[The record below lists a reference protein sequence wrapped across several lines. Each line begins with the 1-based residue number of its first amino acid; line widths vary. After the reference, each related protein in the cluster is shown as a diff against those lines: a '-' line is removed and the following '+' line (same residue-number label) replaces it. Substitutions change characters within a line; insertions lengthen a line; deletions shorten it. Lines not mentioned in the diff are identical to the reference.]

1 MDKVN
6 TYTVVVIDDEMGI
19 RYLLQKRLSKLGY
32 NVISL
37 ENAEDILFLLKDGNT
52 KVDLIITDIKLRK
65 MDGIEL
71 LRHINML
78 DEPIPVLIITGQGTI
93 EDAIRALR
101 YGASD
106 YIRKPFD
113 INELASTVKDIL
125 RRKEEAQLADDF
137 GQYLKYQRMVLKIP
151 VDLTVC
157 NGISYMLTRNLT
169 SMGFCNRTTSENIA
183 LALRE
188 AIENAMFHGNL
199 EISSEVIEEKGIRGF
214 YKEVEKRKIDERYKN
229 RKVTIYYELA
239 DDYIE
244 YIIEDEGPGFDYNS
258 LPDPRDPQNFFKY
271 SGRGLLII
279 RIHMQEV
286 DWNEKGNIIRLRKY
300 RVNKT

>member
-1 MDKVN
+1 MVTN
-6 TYTVVVIDDEMGI
+6 NSYNIVVIDDEIGI
-19 RYLLQKRLSKLGY
+19 RYLLQKRLSRLGY

-37 ENAEDILFLLKDGNT
+37 ENAEDILFIMKDSDI
-52 KVDLIITDIKLRK
+52 KIDLIITDIMLRK

-78 DEPIPVLIITGQGTI
+78 DDPIPVLIITGKGTI

-125 RRKEEAQLADDF
+125 RRKHEVQLADEL
-137 GQYLKYQRMVLKIP
+137 GQYLQYQRMVLKIP
-151 VDLTVC
+151 VDLTIC
-157 NGISYMLTRNLT
+157 NAVSYMLTKNLT

-199 EISSEVIEEKGIRGF
+199 EISSDVVEEMGIRGF
-214 YKEVEKRKIDERYKN
+214 YKEVEERKKVEKYKN
-229 RKVTIYYELA
+229 RNVTVYHELT

-258 LPDPRDPQNFFKY
+258 LPDPRDPENFFKY

-286 DWNEKGNIIRLRKY
+286 DWNDKGNIIRLRKY
-300 RVNKT
+300 RVNRD